1 MPSSSP
7 EKYTPIQ
14 GDAGMNASR
23 KRSYQILA
31 EGTITRIEDERL
43 SSWIFQSLEHG
54 KTLLTGPQIDSSG
67 LYGIL
72 SALRDS
78 GIVLLGI
85 REVKP
90 PHRTGGDRK

>member
-1 MPSSSP
+1 
-7 EKYTPIQ
+7 
-14 GDAGMNASR
+14 MNANR

-43 SSWIFQSLEHG
+43 SAWNFQALGDG
-54 KTLLTGPQIDSSG
+54 KTLMTGPQVDSSA

-85 REVKP
+85 KEVKP
-90 PHRTGGDRK
+90 TNRSEGDRR

>member
-1 MPSSSP
+1 
-7 EKYTPIQ
+7 
-14 GDAGMNASR
+14 MNANR

-43 SSWIFQSLEHG
+43 SSWKFQSLEDG
-54 KTLLTGPQIDSSG
+54 KTLMTGPQIDSSG

-85 REVKP
+85 KELRES
-90 PHRTGGDRK
+90 HRSEGDKK